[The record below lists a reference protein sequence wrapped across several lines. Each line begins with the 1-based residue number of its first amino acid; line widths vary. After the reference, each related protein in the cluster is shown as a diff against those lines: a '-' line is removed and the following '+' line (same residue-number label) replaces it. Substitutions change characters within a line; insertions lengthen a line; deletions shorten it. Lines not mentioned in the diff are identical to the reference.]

1 MKTND
6 TRLQLASLFLVLAAM
21 STAAAQ
27 PNTASEPFPSDSAD
41 TLRLQEC
48 TAHLIEDIDL
58 PALESGQIK
67 EMNVKPGSSVKKE
80 QSVAQ
85 MNDQR
90 AKRAFE
96 EATLRF
102 QIADERANDS
112 TEIETAY
119 KRYQLA
125 WIEHTKSEKLR
136 RSGSVSEHEANRAK
150 FSAEVAQ
157 LEYEGAKK
165 ARDLAAKEAAAE
177 MVTVKASEDSIAR
190 HQITSPIDG
199 QVFEVFREAGEW
211 VTAGETVMR
220 IARMDRL
227 RVIGIVKGIAHDPHE
242 IADRPVTVTLEL
254 ARGRQVELTGK
265 VVFVDFERRSGDQYL
280 VRAEVDNRAE
290 EGSADHWALQP
301 GAKVGMQIHLGQP
314 PVQSAFAGNAA
325 GSDELQK

>member
-1 MKTND
+1 MRTKS
-6 TRLQLASLFLVLAAM
+6 TRLHSASLFFVMSVM

-27 PNTASEPFPSDSAD
+27 SNSQLKPLQSDSAA
-41 TLRLQEC
+41 TLNLQAC
-48 TAHLIEDIDL
+48 DVLLIEDIDL

-67 EMNVKPGSSVKKE
+67 EMNVKPGNSVKAN

-90 AKRAFE
+90 AQRAFD

-102 QIADERANDS
+102 QIADQRANDG

-125 WIEHTKSEKLR
+125 SIEHDKAEKLSR
-136 RSGSVSEHEANRAK
+136 NKSVSEHEANRAK
-150 FSAEVAQ
+150 FSKEVSQ

-165 ARDLAAKEAAAE
+165 ARELAVIEAAAE
-177 MVTVKASEDSIAR
+177 MVTVKASEDSIER
-190 HQITSPIDG
+190 HKIKSPIDG
-199 QVFEVFREAGEW
+199 QVFEVFRDAGEW

-227 RVIGIVKGIAHDPHE
+227 RIVSIVEGTDHDPHE

-254 ARGRQVELTGK
+254 ARGRQVEFTGK
-265 VVFVDFERRSGDQYL
+265 VVFVLFERRGGGKYH
-280 VRAEVDNRAE
+280 VWAEVDNRTE
-290 EGSADHWALQP
+290 SDSADHWMLQP
-301 GAKVGMQIHLGQP
+301 GAIVGMQIHLGQP
-314 PVQSAFAGNAA
+314 PVQSAFAGNTA
-325 GSDELQK
+325 GSDEMQK